1 MDLKKYVSSKY
12 IFFDFD
18 GVIVD
23 SEPKYYDAWKEASLF
38 YDYRLTH
45 EELLSLRSC
54 DSSIASSLFFG
65 MDNFNLVRNKRIE
78 IMNKALIKDYFPLKP
93 QIKELLKYLKNNNYK
108 IVIASSSI
116 NEIIKKHLKHYDL
129 LDYIYE
135 IKTINAVKRGKPY
148 PDIYIELCNNYNILP
163 STTLVIE
170 DSPNGIKSAYSAGCN
185 VIMVP
190 DLTDS
195 NEELDKMIL
204 LKIEQAFLLKEFL

>member
-1 MDLKKYVSSKY
+1 M
-12 IFFDFD
+12 
-18 GVIVD
+18 
-23 SEPKYYDAWKEASLF
+23 
-38 YDYRLTH
+38 T
-45 EELLSLRSC
+45 
-54 DSSIASSLFFG
+54 
-65 MDNFNLVRNKRIE
+65 NK
-78 IMNKALIKDYFPLKP
+78 
-93 QIKELLKYLKNNNYK
+93 
-108 IVIASSSI
+108 
-116 NEIIKKHLKHYDL
+116 IKKVNKIEVFSVEDISKTVIYDL

-135 IKTINAVKRGKPY
+135 IKTINTVKRGKPY

-204 LKIEQAFLLKEFL
+204 LKIEQAFLLREFL